1 MKVAV
6 AFEASEKSPST
17 TATVTKLRDAAVVAV
32 LGADQAP
39 IAAAVAAPPSCSDL
53 AETIDPAAVLRAE
66 TVYPDP
72 IMEGNLPFDRRVM
85 EDAGLVRACDWSEL
99 TDFRELGVVIVPGAA
114 DRWNAEAAR
123 LGGTRAP
130 IGTADAQQVEGDN
143 EARLLVR
150 GVADLILIEG
160 RTSSA
165 QRGLGVDDLRA
176 VAEDL
181 LAD

>member
-1 MKVAV
+1 
-6 AFEASEKSPST
+6 
-17 TATVTKLRDAAVVAV
+17 
-32 LGADQAP
+32 
-39 IAAAVAAPPSCSDL
+39 
-53 AETIDPAAVLRAE
+53 
-66 TVYPDP
+66 
-72 IMEGNLPFDRRVM
+72 
-85 EDAGLVRACDWSEL
+85 
-99 TDFRELGVVIVPGAA
+99 
-114 DRWNAEAAR
+114 
-123 LGGTRAP
+123 
-130 IGTADAQQVEGDN
+130 VEGDN